1 MTSIKGKISVFVIHV
16 EMIIYLL
23 LFNMHDCIPLKDKI
37 YNLFNRMQKLCEI
50 VKHLHS
56 IFKVYW

>member
-1 MTSIKGKISVFVIHV
+1 MTSIKAKISVFVIHV

-37 YNLFNRMQKLCEI
+37 YNLFKRKQKLCEI

>member
-1 MTSIKGKISVFVIHV
+1 MTSIKVKISVFVIHV

-37 YNLFNRMQKLCEI
+37 YNLFN
-50 VKHLHS
+50 
-56 IFKVYW
+56 